1 MVVCMVYIMG
11 SAGPAH
17 NLLTALLL
25 HTLLSTMKS
34 PLAVWAGTTPSPFSP
49 PANLL
54 LKDKALS
61 VVPTYGSQGLHGFLG
76 MNNAQAG
83 SARPQASNASEDC
96 LPPLAPTPPLPM
108 PTLPLPLVPLVPMV
122 LAWPKRSGRL
132 TNPPP
137 FRPNSKGS
145 RASNNKV
152 LEAILTVE
160 ATVVRTGDSTV
171 VIMDLGPILT
181 GSSKPLR
188 TGHAGCLVE
197 R

>member
-1 MVVCMVYIMG
+1 MYGLHYGQCRSSTQSPYGAPPSYPAFNNEESFGSLGRYDSKPVQ
-11 SAGPAH
+11 SAGQ
-17 NLLTALLL
+17 
-25 HTLLSTMKS
+25 
-34 PLAVWAGTTPSPFSP
+34 P
-49 PANLL
+49 PAQGQS
-54 LKDKALS
+54 AIGG
-61 VVPTYGSQGLHGFLG
+61 TYGSQGLHGFLG

-171 VIMDLGPILT
+171 VIMDLGPCYDSSPTRSGLGDEIESRSLT
-181 GSSKPLR
+181 KQ
-188 TGHAGCLVE
+188 
-197 R
+197 